1 MQQKIGKM
9 EVRKFTGI
17 LQKYKQGKAN
27 LEARIV
33 ENEQWYKMRHWEYMR
48 KKYNEKNPDSPEPA
62 SAWLF
67 NSIINKH
74 ADAMDNYPQ
83 PNVLP
88 REESDKESAEQLSAI
103 MPVILEQNDYEQI
116 YSDAWWYKLKTGTAV
131 YGVFWNA
138 GKENGLGDVEIS
150 NCDILNLFW
159 EPGIRNIQD
168 SRYVFYVSLVDNEIL
183 EEQYSQTKGKLG
195 SASIEVTKYI
205 HDDSIDTSEKSLVVD
220 CYYKANGVLHYC
232 KYVNEIILFATENE
246 REYRTAGLYAHG
258 KYPFVFDTMFIEP
271 DTPAGFGYID
281 IMKDCQMYIDKLQQ
295 AILRNTLMCSRKRY
309 FYKNNGAV
317 NKEEFADWNNDF
329 VNVEGN
335 LDEESIREIQ
345 VTPISNAAFSALQQK
360 IDELKETSGN
370 RDFSQGS
377 TASGV
382 TAASAIAALQEAG
395 SKLSRDMIKSSY
407 RAHAQTCYFVLEL
420 VRQFYTQP
428 RCFRITG
435 EGSKR
440 EFVEFNNS
448 ALQPQQADAFGIDLG
463 ARKPVFDIEIVAQ
476 KKSPFSTLARNEL
489 AKELYGMQFFNPQMA
504 DQALLALDMMD
515 IEGKDGL
522 IQKISQNGTMYQ
534 QLQQMQEQMNRMLQ
548 LLGANG
554 MDMPAPQAPPGNEG
568 GQEVSVNP
576 LGGEIGSHP
585 APEKAAQQAEEA
597 GNPK

>member
-1 MQQKIGKM
+1 MQQKIGKN
-9 EVRKFTGI
+9 EVRKFTNI

-33 ENEQWYKMRHWEYMR
+33 ENEQWFKMRHWEYMR

-103 MPVILEQNDYEQI
+103 MPVILEQNEYEQI

-131 YGVFWNA
+131 YGIFWNA
-138 GKENGLGDVEIS
+138 GKENGLGDVEIA

-183 EEQYSQTKGKLG
+183 EEQYEQTKGKLG
-195 SASIEVTKYI
+195 SASLEVTKYI

-220 CYYKANGVLHYC
+220 CYYKVKGLLHYC
-232 KYVNEIILFATENE
+232 KYVNEIVLFATENE
-246 REYRTAGLYAHG
+246 REFRTTGLYEHG

-271 DTPAGFGYID
+271 DTPVGFGYID

-309 FYKNNGAV
+309 FYKSSGSI

-329 VNVEGN
+329 VDVEGS
-335 LDEESIREIQ
+335 LDEDSIREIQ

-420 VRQFYTQP
+420 IRQFYTQP

-435 EGSKR
+435 GDGDNN
-440 EFVEFNNS
+440 FVNFDNG
-448 ALQPQQADAFGIDLG
+448 ALQPQQAETFGIDLG
-463 ARKPVFDIEIVAQ
+463 VRKPVFDIEIVAQ

-489 AKELYGMQFFNPQMA
+489 AKELYGAQFFNPQMA

-522 IQKISQNGTMYQ
+522 MQKISQNGTMYQ

-548 LLGANG
+548 MLGTNG
-554 MDMPAPQAPPGNEG
+554 LSKPVPQAPPEG
-568 GQEVSVNP
+568 GQKVSVNP
-576 LGGEIGSHP
+576 LGDEIGSHP
-585 APEKAAQQAEEA
+585 APEKAAQQAEET

>member
-1 MQQKIGKM
+1 MPQKIGKN
-9 EVRKFTGI
+9 EVRRFTGI

-33 ENEQWYKMRHWEYMR
+33 ENEQWFKMRHWEYMR

-103 MPVILEQNDYEQI
+103 MPVILEQNNYEQI

-138 GKENGLGDVEIS
+138 KKDNGLGDVEITS
-150 NCDILNLFW
+150 CDILNLFW
-159 EPGIRNIQD
+159 EPGIRDIQD
-168 SRYVFYVSLVDNEIL
+168 SRYVFYVSLVDNDLL
-183 EEQYSQTKGKLG
+183 EEQYKQTKGKLG
-195 SASIEVTKYI
+195 SAAIEVTKYI
-205 HDDSIDTSEKSLVVD
+205 HDDSIDTSEKSLVID
-220 CYYKANGVLHYC
+220 CYYKAGGVLHYC
-232 KYVNEIILFATENE
+232 KYVNEIVLFATENE
-246 REYRTAGLYAHG
+246 REYKQSGLYEHG
-258 KYPFVFDTMFIEP
+258 QYPFVFDTMFVEP
-271 DTPAGFGYID
+271 DTPVGFGYID
-281 IMKDCQMYIDKLQQ
+281 VMKDCQMYIDKLQQ

-309 FYKNNGAV
+309 FYKNNGTI
-317 NKEEFADWNNDF
+317 NKEEFANWNNDF
-329 VNVEGN
+329 VNVEGS

-420 VRQFYTQP
+420 IRQFYTQP

-435 EGSKR
+435 SGSTR

-448 ALQPQQADAFGIDLG
+448 ALQPQKADAFGIDLG

-522 IQKISQNGTMYQ
+522 MQKISQNGTMYQ

-548 LLGANG
+548 LLDANG
-554 MDMPAPQAPPGNEG
+554 PSMPAPQTPPKGS
-568 GQEVSVNP
+568 GQEIAVNP
-576 LGGEIGSHP
+576 LGDEVGRHP
-585 APEKAAQQAEEA
+585 VTEKAAQQAGET
-597 GNPK
+597 GKPK

>member
-1 MQQKIGKM
+1 MPQKIGKN
-9 EVRKFTGI
+9 EVRRFTGI

-33 ENEQWYKMRHWEYMR
+33 ENEQWFKMRHWEYMR

-103 MPVILEQNDYEQI
+103 MPVILEQNNYEQI

-138 GKENGLGDVEIS
+138 GKDNGLGDVEITS
-150 NCDILNLFW
+150 CDILNLFW
-159 EPGIRNIQD
+159 EPGIRDIQD
-168 SRYVFYVSLVDNEIL
+168 SRYVFYVSLVDNDLL
-183 EEQYSQTKGKLG
+183 EEQYKQTKGKLG
-195 SASIEVTKYI
+195 SAAIEVTKYI
-205 HDDSIDTSEKSLVVD
+205 HDDSIDTSEKSLVID
-220 CYYKANGVLHYC
+220 CYYKAGGVLHYC
-232 KYVNEIILFATENE
+232 KYVNEIVLFATENE
-246 REYRTAGLYAHG
+246 REYKQSGLYEHG
-258 KYPFVFDTMFIEP
+258 KYPFVFDTMFMEP

-309 FYKNNGAV
+309 FYKNNGTI
-317 NKEEFADWNNDF
+317 NKEEFANWNNDF
-329 VNVEGN
+329 VNVEGS

-345 VTPISNAAFSALQQK
+345 VTPISSAAFSALQQK

-407 RAHAQTCYFVLEL
+407 RAHAQTCYLVLEL
-420 VRQFYTQP
+420 IRQFYTQP

-435 EGSKR
+435 SGSTR
-440 EFVEFNNS
+440 EFVEFDNG
-448 ALQPQQADAFGIDLG
+448 ALQPQKADAFGIDLG

-522 IQKISQNGTMYQ
+522 MQKISQNGTMYQ

-548 LLGANG
+548 LLDANG
-554 MDMPAPQAPPGNEG
+554 PSMPAPQTPPKGG
-568 GQEVSVNP
+568 GQEVAVNP
-576 LGGEIGSHP
+576 LGDEVGRHP
-585 APEKAAQQAEEA
+585 AAEKAAQQAEES

>member
-9 EVRKFTGI
+9 EVRKFTDI

-48 KKYNEKNPDSPEPA
+48 KKYHEKSPDSPEPA

-183 EEQYSQTKGKLG
+183 EEQYPQTKGKLG

-281 IMKDCQMYIDKLQQ
+281 TMKDCQMYIDKLQQ

-360 IDELKETSGN
+360 
-370 RDFSQGS
+370 
-377 TASGV
+377 
-382 TAASAIAALQEAG
+382 
-395 SKLSRDMIKSSY
+395 
-407 RAHAQTCYFVLEL
+407 
-420 VRQFYTQP
+420 
-428 RCFRITG
+428 
-435 EGSKR
+435 
-440 EFVEFNNS
+440 
-448 ALQPQQADAFGIDLG
+448 
-463 ARKPVFDIEIVAQ
+463 
-476 KKSPFSTLARNEL
+476 
-489 AKELYGMQFFNPQMA
+489 
-504 DQALLALDMMD
+504 
-515 IEGKDGL
+515 
-522 IQKISQNGTMYQ
+522 
-534 QLQQMQEQMNRMLQ
+534 
-548 LLGANG
+548 
-554 MDMPAPQAPPGNEG
+554 
-568 GQEVSVNP
+568 SV
-576 LGGEIGSHP
+576 
-585 APEKAAQQAEEA
+585 
-597 GNPK
+597 